1 MLGLT
6 PSVHGQ
12 VRNSI
17 GKENRVN
24 SVVPLGVTV
33 VMVHGLRE
41 TAAWA
46 SFRKRDLD
54 LVTWWVLYI
63 NKINNLERLGG
74 VGGLLERKNHV
85 QKLPFIWEH

>member
-1 MLGLT
+1 MQKLLGLT
-6 PSVHGQ
+6 PSVHVQ

-17 GKENRVN
+17 GTEHRVN

-33 VMVHGLRE
+33 VMVHHLWE

-54 LVTWWVLYI
+54 LVTWLVLYI

-74 VGGLLERKNHV
+74 VGVGC
-85 QKLPFIWEH
+85 